1 MSARDQTLLARVAA
15 RLREAAHGG
24 GPEQEGSVLAASARR
39 YGAWRPGDGAGAA
52 PTFDPEA
59 AALFEAVVE
68 ASYLVANADGVFD
81 DTERAAFHEVVL
93 TACRGAIPAR
103 QLTAL
108 MEDLAVQL
116 REDGIDKRVRM
127 VARIIASP
135 EQARE
140 VLRVAALIAH
150 VSEGV
155 SAVEREVM
163 LKLAHALGL
172 GNEQLDEA
180 LQEVEQQLSR

>member
-1 MSARDQTLLARVAA
+1 MSSRPRTLLARVAA
-15 RLREAAHGG
+15 RLRDRGNPGE
-24 GPEQEGSVLAASARR
+24 PDQDGSILAASARR
-39 YGAWRPGDGAGAA
+39 YGAWRPDDSTGTVPA
-52 PTFDPEA
+52 FDPEA

-93 TACRGAIPAR
+93 TACGDCIPAR

-108 MEDLAVQL
+108 MEDLAVEL
-116 REDGIDKRVRM
+116 REDGIDKRIRM
-127 VARIIASP
+127 VARVIASP

-163 LKLAHALGL
+163 LKLARELGL
-172 GNEQLDEA
+172 GHQALDEA
-180 LQEVEQQLSR
+180 LREVQNQLSQ